1 MKTAILAGL
10 CIALVCFD
18 LGVTIS
24 RTLQFGPEVEL
35 NPVVR
40 FLARRLGAISGSI
53 LGLVPMN
60 FAVIAMLVVF
70 HFDSALSFILGLR
83 TMLTLKQL
91 ASFQD

>member
-24 RTLQFGPEVEL
+24 RVLEFGPEVEL
-35 NPVVR
+35 NPLVR
-40 FLARRLGAISGSI
+40 FFCRRVGAISGSI
-53 LGLVPMN
+53 LGLLPLN
-60 FAVIAMLVVF
+60 FGVIVALAVF
-70 HFDSALSFILGLR
+70 HFDSTLAFIAGLR

-91 ASFQD
+91 ASMDS